1 MSYQC
6 ELYDQP
12 AQPTLSVRTRL
23 AVQDLGA
30 TMARVYPAIAQYLA
44 ELGEP
49 MAGAPFAA
57 YYNMDMADLDTEIG
71 IPVARALPGRDDI
84 APSEMS
90 AGRVARCVYTGPYS
104 GMRSAYDAL
113 VAFCA
118 EQGLTPRGVA
128 YEIYIDDPG
137 EKPAAE
143 VRTIVALAVG

>member
-6 ELYDQP
+6 ELYEQA
-12 AQPTLSVRTRL
+12 AQPTLSVRLRL
-23 AVQDLGA
+23 PVQDLGA
-30 TMARVYPAIAQYLA
+30 TMGRVYPAIAQYLA

-71 IPVARALPGRDDI
+71 IPVARLLPGRDDI
-84 APSEMS
+84 MPGEMP

-104 GMRSAYDAL
+104 GLRPAYDAL
-113 VAFCA
+113 GAFCA
-118 EQGLTPRGVA
+118 EQGVTPTGVA

-143 VRTIVALAVG
+143 LRTIVALAVQ